1 MIRDVYAHKPVMLEE
16 VLEAL
21 DPAPDA
27 CLLDATFGR
36 GGHARALLARL
47 GPRGRLLALDR
58 DPAAIAEARALAAG
72 DDRVIVAETAFADLA
87 QVVDAH
93 DLRGR
98 IDGLL
103 MDLGV
108 SSPQLDDP
116 ARGFSFQHDGP
127 LDMRMGKDVVE
138 TAADWVARAS
148 ADEMARVFRGLGEE
162 RYARRIARAI
172 VTARSEAPIT
182 TTGRLAEVVAAAHP
196 AWERDRH
203 PATRVFLAIRLHV
216 NQELEQVA
224 AGLAAAVDVLA
235 PRGRLA
241 VISFHSLEDR
251 IVKRFLRDQER
262 GDPVLRALPL
272 PGDPSG
278 ARLRRIGGAQR
289 PTAAEVSA
297 NPRSRSATL
306 RVAER
311 LPEAA

>member
-1 MIRDVYAHKPVMLEE
+1 MTRGVYTHQPVMLEE

-47 GPRGRLLALDR
+47 GPQGRLLALDR
-58 DPAAIAEARALAAG
+58 DPEAIATARTLAAE
-72 DDRVIVAETAFADLA
+72 DSRVTVAETAFADLA
-87 QVVDAH
+87 RVVDAC

-98 IDGLL
+98 INGIL

-127 LDMRMGKDVVE
+127 LDMRMGEDVVE
-138 TAADWVARAS
+138 SAADWIARAS
-148 ADEMARVFRGLGEE
+148 AEEMARVFRELGEE

-172 VTARSEAPIT
+172 ATARSEAPIS
-182 TTGRLAEVVAAAHP
+182 TTGRLADVVAAAHP

-203 PATRVFLAIRLHV
+203 PATRVFLAIRLHI
-216 NQELEQVA
+216 NGELEQA
-224 AGLAAAVDVLA
+224 TAGLAAAVDVLA
-235 PRGRLA
+235 PGGRLA

-272 PGDPSG
+272 PGDHSG
-278 ARLRRIGGAQR
+278 AKLRRIGRARR
-289 PTAAEVSA
+289 PSADEVSA
-297 NPRSRSATL
+297 NPRARSATL

-311 LPEAA
+311 LAEAA